1 MERRVAILMILF
13 VAALAACAPE
23 AAEPGLQET
32 PADVTPPVE
41 ETATRDATATPEE
54 EATMT
59 PTATDEPDET
69 RPARE
74 DLEVDPEE
82 LPVEVFPTLPPAGG
96 VTNEAPASLVAEMT
110 ADLSGRLGIGEAAIS
125 VHSAESVVWPDGS
138 MGCPQPGMMYTM
150 ALVPGYRVVLEAGGE
165 LYDYHASE
173 RGGFILCEG
182 GGMKAEPRPG
192 ELPLDP
198 VDS

>member
-1 MERRVAILMILF
+1 MTSGLPVGVGRL
-13 VAALAACAPE
+13 
-23 AAEPGLQET
+23 PGLQET
-32 PADVTPPVE
+32 PVE
-41 ETATRDATATPEE
+41 ETPTRDATATPEE

-59 PTATDEPDET
+59 PTATDEPEET

-82 LPVEVFPTLPPAGG
+82 LPVEVFPTFPAGG
-96 VTNEAPASLVAEMT
+96 VTNEAPASLVADVK
-110 ADLSGRLGIGEAAIS
+110 ADLSGRLGIGEAEIS

-150 ALVPGYRVVLEAGGE
+150 ALVPGYRVVLEAGGS

-182 GGMKAEPRPG
+182 GSSKPG
-192 ELPLDP
+192 LAP
-198 VDS
+198 VSTPSQ